1 MPARAAPARAAVRAP
16 ARLAAAHAA
25 ARMDTMEK
33 FGLPLPLDTPTRV
46 AVARH
51 PVHPMLVTFPIAFF
65 LGALACDGAFV
76 LLDDAFW
83 SRAALWLVGAGL
95 AMGMLAAIAGTIE
108 LLAVGGI
115 RRRAA
120 SWNHFVV
127 AVLLLAVQA
136 VNWLQRLQG
145 AEEAVVPFGMFLSL
159 LGALLVAVAGWLGG
173 KLVFEH
179 QVGVGGDA
187 ED

>member
-1 MPARAAPARAAVRAP
+1 
-16 ARLAAAHAA
+16 
-25 ARMDTMEK
+25 MEK

-46 AVARH
+46 SVARH

-65 LGALACDGAFV
+65 LGALACDGAF
-76 LLDDAFW
+76 LWTADGFW
-83 SRAALWLVGAGL
+83 ARCALWLVGAGL
-95 AMGMLAAIAGTIE
+95 VMGTLAGLAGTVE
-108 LLAVGGI
+108 LLAVEGI

-136 VNWLQRLQG
+136 INWLHRLQG
-145 AEEAVVPFGMFLSL
+145 VEEAVIPFGMFLSV
-159 LGALLVAVAGWLGG
+159 LGASLVAVAGWLGG

-179 QVGVGGDA
+179 QVGVGGHGKD
-187 ED
+187 

>member
-1 MPARAAPARAAVRAP
+1 
-16 ARLAAAHAA
+16 
-25 ARMDTMEK
+25 MEK

-65 LGALACDGAFV
+65 LGALACDGAF
-76 LLDDAFW
+76 LWSGDTFW
-83 SRAALWLVGAGL
+83 ARAALWLLGAGL
-95 AMGMLAAIAGTIE
+95 VMGALAGLAGTIE
-108 LLAVGGI
+108 LLAVEGI

-120 SWNHFVV
+120 SWSHFVA

-136 VNWLQRLQG
+136 VNWRERMAVG
-145 AEEAVVPFGMFLSL
+145 VDEAVVPFGIMLSL
-159 LGALLVAVAGWLGG
+159 LGAGWVAVAGWLGG

-179 QVGVGGDA
+179 QVGVGGDDT